1 MSGPKQTKVVS
12 IEDKIPEL
20 KKYKEKVRKRKL
32 YSLLASFFFLILIV
46 LFFISPFS
54 RVDEVKIVDNKR
66 LAKEDVVKLSGI
78 GPQESIFKIK
88 TAKVKKTLEKSPL
101 IESVK
106 INRKG
111 INDYEIKVVESQPVA
126 YMSTKKGYIP
136 LLETGYLDE
145 SDVTKYPLGNA
156 PILIGFENNTKV
168 LSELGKQLEK
178 TSSEIRNSMSEII
191 FKPESLNKK
200 RLNVY
205 MNDGF
210 KVVIAIN
217 KFAEN
222 FKIYPSI
229 IGQVKDGS
237 TGVIDLEVGA
247 FYQSYYNEN
256 KKISKKEPN

>member
-1 MSGPKQTKVVS
+1 
-12 IEDKIPEL
+12 
-20 KKYKEKVRKRKL
+20 
-32 YSLLASFFFLILIV
+32 
-46 LFFISPFS
+46 
-54 RVDEVKIVDNKR
+54 
-66 LAKEDVVKLSGI
+66 
-78 GPQESIFKIK
+78 
-88 TAKVKKTLEKSPL
+88 
-101 IESVK
+101 
-106 INRKG
+106 
-111 INDYEIKVVESQPVA
+111 
-126 YMSTKKGYIP
+126 
-136 LLETGYLDE
+136 
-145 SDVTKYPLGNA
+145 
-156 PILIGFENNTKV
+156 
-168 LSELGKQLEK
+168 
-178 TSSEIRNSMSEII
+178 MSEII